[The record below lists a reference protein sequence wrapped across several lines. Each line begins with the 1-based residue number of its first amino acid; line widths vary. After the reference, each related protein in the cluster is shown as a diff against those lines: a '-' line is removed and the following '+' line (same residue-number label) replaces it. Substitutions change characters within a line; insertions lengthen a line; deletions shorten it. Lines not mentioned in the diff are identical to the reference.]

1 MIYRCD
7 NCGSIDTYVKMNH
20 NKFKKNNVI
29 LEFDMEQRFC
39 KKCECLVYDR
49 YLDNEVLKK
58 AIYLYNK
65 EYGISD
71 DIKKIRNE
79 IGLSLDE
86 LSNIIGCAKK
96 TLISYEK
103 GESIPNDTYMIII
116 KTILDNPETIKLFI
130 NANKN
135 MFEEKKLNRIEKKL
149 NNYFSENSKNLFL
162 NKETNASNY
171 NGYTE
176 TNLDKLINIIS
187 ILSEK
192 GMNKTK
198 LIKELFYIDF
208 LSYKL
213 HVCSMTGLE
222 YSKLPYGPVLDDF
235 ETIFES
241 LCLNNIIKYE
251 KKYKGNYEEHI
262 ITNNND
268 INYNIFR
275 KDELDIINK
284 VKSYFEDYKVKDI
297 VDYSH
302 KEKAFLETNMFD
314 KINYDYAFDLS
325 IDLN

>member
-1 MIYRCD
+1 MTYRCD
-7 NCGSIDTYVKMNH
+7 NCGSTDTYVRKYDFN
-20 NKFKKNNVI
+20 FEKNGFEIKINS
-29 LEFDMEQRFC
+29 DGRFC
-39 KKCECLVYDR
+39 KKCECSVYDR
-49 YLDNEVLKK
+49 YLDNEMLKK

-116 KTILDNPETIKLFI
+116 KTILDNPETIKLF
-130 NANKN
+130 
-135 MFEEKKLNRIEKKL
+135 
-149 NNYFSENSKNLFL
+149 SKNLFL
-162 NKETNASNY
+162 NKETEASNY

-208 LSYKL
+208 LSSKFP
-213 HVCSMTGLE
+213 VCGMTGLE

-251 KKYKGNYEEHI
+251 KKYKGDYEEHI
-262 ITNNND
+262 ITNNTD
-268 INYNIFR
+268 IDYSIFR

-284 VKSYFEDYKVKDI
+284 VKEYFKDYKVKDI

-302 KEKAFLETNMFD
+302 KEKAFIETNMFD
-314 KINYDYAFDLS
+314 KISYDYAFDLS
-325 IDLN
+325 IDM